1 MPTKTAAELMIPIEK
16 YPHITHWTTIREAVE
31 VIEEAVLDVEGRRSL
46 PRVLLVFDEEHNLLG
61 LVRRRDILKG
71 LEPKFLKIMPIPH
84 RKQLFNVDIDPNLVD
99 LSSGKIGLGMRQ
111 EAEQSVSEIMQ
122 PILATCNY
130 DDHLAKVIYKMVNRN
145 QSLIPVM
152 KDGKVIGVIRSVD
165 VFQEVAKLLLIAD
178 KN

>member
-31 VIEEAVLDVEGRRSL
+31 VIEDAILDVEGRRSL

-61 LVRRRDILKG
+61 LVRRRDILRG
-71 LEPKFLKIMPIPH
+71 LEPKFLRTMSISH

-99 LSSGKIGLGMRQ
+99 LSTGKIGQGMRQ
-111 EAEQSVSEIMQ
+111 EAGQSVSEIMQ
-122 PILATCNY
+122 PIVATCNH
-130 DDHLAKVIYKMVNRN
+130 DDHLTKVIYKMVNRN
-145 QSLIPVM
+145 QSLLPVI
-152 KDGKVIGVIRSVD
+152 KEGKVIGVLRSVD
-165 VFQEVAKLLLIAD
+165 VFQEIAKLLLEPD